1 MNYTVLWLPGAENE
15 LAAVWMASADR
26 EAVTTASAELD
37 RRLTEDPETE
47 GESRGG
53 NKRITFEK
61 PLAIYFDV
69 DAAGKLVRVGRVWEF
84 R

>member
-1 MNYTVLWLPGAENE
+1 MNYTVLWLPDAENE

-26 EAVTTASAELD
+26 DAVTTASAELD
-37 RRLTEDPETE
+37 RRLTDDPENE

-53 NKRITFEK
+53 DRRITFEK
-61 PLAIYFDV
+61 PLAIDFDV
-69 DAAGKLVRVGRVWEF
+69 YPDRKLVQVVRVWEF

>member
-1 MNYTVLWLPGAENE
+1 
-15 LAAVWMASADR
+15 MASADR

-37 RRLTEDPETE
+37 RRLTDDPETE
-47 GESRGG
+47 GESRVG
-53 NKRITFEK
+53 NRRITFEK

-69 DAAGKLVRVGRVWEF
+69 DTASKLVQVVRVWEF

>member
-1 MNYTVLWLPGAENE
+1 MNYTVLWMPDAENE

-26 EAVTTASAELD
+26 TAVTTAAAELD
-37 RRLTEDPETE
+37 RRLADDPENE
-47 GESRGG
+47 GESRVGTR
-53 NKRITFEK
+53 RITFEK

-69 DAAGKLVRVGRVWEF
+69 DAARRRVQVVRVWEF

>member
-1 MNYTVLWLPGAENE
+1 
-15 LAAVWMASADR
+15 VWMASADR

-37 RRLTEDPETE
+37 RRLADDPEDE
-47 GESRGG
+47 GESRV
-53 NKRITFEK
+53 NTLRITFEK

-69 DAAGKLVRVGRVWEF
+69 NSEKKLVQVVRVWEY

>member
-1 MNYTVLWLPGAENE
+1 VSYTVLWLPGAENE

-37 RRLTEDPETE
+37 RRLTDDPENE
-47 GESRGG
+47 GESRVG
-53 NKRITFEK
+53 NRRITFEK
-61 PLAIYFDV
+61 PLAIYYDV
-69 DAAGKLVRVGRVWEF
+69 DTAGELVRVGRVWEF